1 MALGSPGGHVTQ
13 PFGPSILA
21 VEPDAWVSRRDRM
34 TRRAYWQPFPGAVYQ
49 RHMHM
54 GVDFG
59 GLDVGRALLALEA
72 GKVTRS
78 EFDRFNGGGNVV
90 EVEIRPDVRY
100 SLNHLDARK
109 VKVGAV
115 VRRGQIIGTMGC
127 TGTLWTGKVF
137 IPSCLGAHVHV
148 NLTIRERLSDGIRRT
163 MLYDVSDFMAG
174 GEREDDPRIRPR

>member
-21 VEPDAWVSRRDRM
+21 VEPAAWVSRRDRL
-34 TRRAYWQPFPGAVYQ
+34 TRRAHWQAFPGSVYQ
-49 RHMHM
+49 RHVHM

-59 GLDVGRALLALEA
+59 GLGIGRALLALEA
-72 GKVTRS
+72 GTVTRS
-78 EFDRFNGGGNVV
+78 DYDKWNGGGHVV

-100 SLNHLDARK
+100 SFNHCDTRK
-109 VKVGAV
+109 VRLGAKVK
-115 VRRGQIIGTMGC
+115 RGQIIATMGC
-127 TGTLWTGKVF
+127 SGTIWTGKVF
-137 IPSCLGAHVHV
+137 IPSCLAAHLHV
-148 NLTIRERLSDGIRRT
+148 NLTIREKLSDGIRRT